1 MRTSPRT
8 KSSTLWDNSPA
19 NTSLS
24 VPDHPLTGGICP
36 SPSFSQTKFLQ
47 PLEQSVRPQAFYGP
61 KTSTHWRKTPAYRPP
76 DVPKP
81 PVTGGIDTLAGLQ
94 HLNPST
100 HWRKTPT
107 DGPPSIQIP
116 PPTGGIFRVL
126 WGGARQQTNDR
137 PTRDGTTATPRPT
150 GPHGNEHRKK
160 TKKNGVS
167 GSPAPGGNPREIRKG
182 PSGNPCTGLDRKV
195 LQTVECGGV
204 LLSHTLSSAVPSPR
218 PGLSFRVR
226 KGTGRLTWA
235 MTTAKPI

>member
-107 DGPPSIQIP
+107 DRPPSIQIP
-116 PPTGGIFRVL
+116 PSTGGFFRVL

-137 PTRDGTTATPRPT
+137 QHATGPPQRHARRDPTETNTGRKQKMGFPGAPRPAGT
-150 GPHGNEHRKK
+150 PKR
-160 TKKNGVS
+160 
-167 GSPAPGGNPREIRKG
+167 IRKG
-182 PSGNPCTGLDRKV
+182 PSGNPLGD
-195 LQTVECGGV
+195 
-204 LLSHTLSSAVPSPR
+204 S
-218 PGLSFRVR
+218 
-226 KGTGRLTWA
+226 TGRSSKQLNAAARYSPTPSRVQYHRRA
-235 MTTAKPI
+235 RP

>member
-137 PTRDGTTATPRPT
+137 PTHDGTTATPRPT
-150 GPHGNEHRKK
+150 GPHGRT
-160 TKKNGVS
+160 TKMGVP
-167 GSPAPGGNPREIRKG
+167 GALRPARTPKRIRKG
-182 PSGNPCTGLDRKV
+182 PSGNPIRD
-195 LQTVECGGV
+195 
-204 LLSHTLSSAVPSPR
+204 S
-218 PGLSFRVR
+218 
-226 KGTGRLTWA
+226 TGRSSKQLNAAARYSPTPSRVQYHRRA
-235 MTTAKPI
+235 RP

>member
-47 PLEQSVRPQAFYGP
+47 PLEHSVRPQALYGP

-116 PPTGGIFRVL
+116 PPTGGFFRVS
-126 WGGARQQTNDR
+126 WGAHANR
-137 PTRDGTTATPRPT
+137 PTTDQRTT
-150 GPHGNEHRKK
+150 GPPQRHARREPTETNTGRKQ
-160 TKKNGVS
+160 KKWGFP
-167 GSPAPGGNPREIRKG
+167 GRCAPAGTPGKYEKDLPGI
-182 PSGNPCTGLDRKV
+182 PSGT
-195 LQTVECGGV
+195 
-204 LLSHTLSSAVPSPR
+204 R
-218 PGLSFRVR
+218 PEGPPNS
-226 KGTGRLTWA
+226 
-235 MTTAKPI
+235 

>member
-24 VPDHPLTGGICP
+24 VPDHPLTGGICL

-47 PLEQSVRPQAFYGP
+47 PLEQSVRPQTFYGP
-61 KTSTHWRKTPAYRPP
+61 KT
-76 DVPKP
+76 
-81 PVTGGIDTLAGLQ
+81 
-94 HLNPST
+94 ST

-116 PPTGGIFRVL
+116 PPTGGFFRVS

-137 PTRDGTTATPRPT
+137 QHAT
-150 GPHGNEHRKK
+150 GPPQRHAQEHPTETNKKRLPGRCARREPQGN
-160 TKKNGVS
+160 TKRTFRE
-167 GSPAPGGNPREIRKG
+167 SPR
-182 PSGNPCTGLDRKV
+182 GLDRKV
-195 LQTVECGGV
+195 LQTVECGGA
-204 LLSHTLSSAVPSPR
+204 LLSHTLSSAVPSPQ

-235 MTTAKPI
+235 MTTAKPL

>member
-24 VPDHPLTGGICP
+24 VPDRPLTGGICP

-116 PPTGGIFRVL
+116 PPTGGFFRVL

-160 TKKNGVS
+160 TKKKWGFREPCA
-167 GSPAPGGNPREIRKG
+167 PAGTPGKYEKDLPGI
-182 PSGNPCTGLDRKV
+182 PSGT
-195 LQTVECGGV
+195 
-204 LLSHTLSSAVPSPR
+204 R
-218 PGLSFRVR
+218 PEGPPNS
-226 KGTGRLTWA
+226 
-235 MTTAKPI
+235 

>member
-24 VPDHPLTGGICP
+24 VPDRPLTGGICP

-116 PPTGGIFRVL
+116 PPTGGFFRVL

-150 GPHGNEHRKK
+150 GPRGKRTPEENKKKGFPEPKLDGNPQHVNAAARYSPTPSRVQYHRRSQALASGFGKGP
-160 TKKNGVS
+160 GVS
-167 GSPAPGGNPREIRKG
+167 PGP
-182 PSGNPCTGLDRKV
+182 
-195 LQTVECGGV
+195 
-204 LLSHTLSSAVPSPR
+204 
-218 PGLSFRVR
+218 
-226 KGTGRLTWA
+226 
-235 MTTAKPI
+235 

>member
-47 PLEQSVRPQAFYGP
+47 PLEHSVRPQALYGP

-116 PPTGGIFRVL
+116 PPTGGFFRVS

-137 PTRDGTTATPRPT
+137 PTHDGTTATPRPT
-150 GPHGNEHRKK
+150 GTHGNEHRKK
-160 TKKNGVS
+160 TKKMGVP
-167 GSPAPGGNPREIRKG
+167 GALRPGGNPREIRKG
-182 PSGNPCTGLDRKV
+182 PSGNPIRD
-195 LQTVECGGV
+195 
-204 LLSHTLSSAVPSPR
+204 S
-218 PGLSFRVR
+218 
-226 KGTGRLTWA
+226 TGRSSKQLNAAARYSPTPSRVQYHRRSQA
-235 MTTAKPI
+235 LASGFGKGPGVSPGP

>member
-24 VPDHPLTGGICP
+24 VPDHPLTGGICL

-116 PPTGGIFRVL
+116 PPTGGFFRVL
-126 WGGARQQTNDR
+126 WGGARQQTNAR
-137 PTRDGTTATPRPT
+137 RDHRNATPRNTP
-150 GPHGNEHRKK
+150 RKQ
-160 TKKNGVS
+160 TKKGS
-167 GSPAPGGNPREIRKG
+167 GALRPAGTPGKYEKDLPGI
-182 PSGNPCTGLDRKV
+182 PSGT
-195 LQTVECGGV
+195 
-204 LLSHTLSSAVPSPR
+204 R
-218 PGLSFRVR
+218 PEGPPNS
-226 KGTGRLTWA
+226 
-235 MTTAKPI
+235 

>member
-24 VPDHPLTGGICP
+24 VPDRPLTGGICP

-116 PPTGGIFRVL
+116 PPTGGFFRVS

-137 PTRDGTTATPRPT
+137 PTPDGTPRKRTPEENKKKGVPGAEARREPPT
-150 GPHGNEHRKK
+150 LNAAACYSPTPSRVQYHRRSQALASGFGKGP
-160 TKKNGVS
+160 GVS
-167 GSPAPGGNPREIRKG
+167 PGP
-182 PSGNPCTGLDRKV
+182 
-195 LQTVECGGV
+195 
-204 LLSHTLSSAVPSPR
+204 
-218 PGLSFRVR
+218 
-226 KGTGRLTWA
+226 
-235 MTTAKPI
+235 

>member
-24 VPDHPLTGGICP
+24 VPDHPLTGGICL

-47 PLEQSVRPQAFYGP
+47 PLEQSVRPQTFYGP

-116 PPTGGIFRVL
+116 PPTGGFFRVL
-126 WGGARQQTNDR
+126 WGGARQQTNAR
-137 PTRDGTTATPRPT
+137 RDHRNATPRNTP
-150 GPHGNEHRKK
+150 RKQ
-160 TKKNGVS
+160 TKKGS
-167 GSPAPGGNPREIRKG
+167 GSVAPRREPQGNTKRTFRESPR
-182 PSGNPCTGLDRKV
+182 GLDRKV
-195 LQTVECGGV
+195 LQTVECGGA
-204 LLSHTLSSAVPSPR
+204 LLSHTLSSAVPSPQ

-235 MTTAKPI
+235 MTTAKPL

>member
-24 VPDHPLTGGICP
+24 VPDHPLTGGICL

-116 PPTGGIFRVL
+116 PPTGGFFRVS

-137 PTRDGTTATPRPT
+137 PTHDGTTATPRPT
-150 GPHGNEHRKK
+150 GTHGNEHRKK
-160 TKKNGVS
+160 TKKKWGF
-167 GSPAPGGNPREIRKG
+167 PGRCARREPPSEYEKDLPGI
-182 PSGNPCTGLDRKV
+182 PSGT
-195 LQTVECGGV
+195 
-204 LLSHTLSSAVPSPR
+204 R
-218 PGLSFRVR
+218 PEGPPNS
-226 KGTGRLTWA
+226 
-235 MTTAKPI
+235 